1 MADVR
6 CCLLAYFIPPSR
18 LLLKLEE
25 AQDIVNQKVF
35 LTRYYVCERNCTTA
49 ESIPPRLLFITF
61 PVAAVL
67 FLNVYLFFIIICCCV
82 CFGQVFCKH
91 LDSGVISFLKANTY
105 LASLAP
111 TQCWPWYLLFAE
123 WWNSLLCFISSLVI
137 RIWRPPGKSNCHK
150 NIRAVFHFRTI
161 L

>member
-35 LTRYYVCERNCTTA
+35 LTRHYVCERNCTTA

-82 CFGQVFCKH
+82 LFWAGFLQAPGFRCYFFFKGKH
-91 LDSGVISFLKANTY
+91 LLSIFSTDTVLTLVLIICWVVE
-105 LASLAP
+105 LA
-111 TQCWPWYLLFAE
+111 
-123 WWNSLLCFISSLVI
+123 
-137 RIWRPPGKSNCHK
+137 
-150 NIRAVFHFRTI
+150 AVFYQLLSYQNLEAPRKKQLSYNCCCLVLRYNF
-161 L
+161 